1 MSTCSPS
8 PPPLFSL
15 PIFSPSLLFLDI
27 SPAASQMHTAAADS
41 GTKLVL
47 IGRGVK
53 SMEAELFKLLDDCLV
68 PASTATSVAAD

>member
-1 MSTCSPS
+1 
-8 PPPLFSL
+8 
-15 PIFSPSLLFLDI
+15 
-27 SPAASQMHTAAADS
+27 MHTAAADS